1 MNVRGSIL
9 ASAEKRGHILSH
21 ALTRAPLKYDGDTIK
36 AWAGDSQWR
45 AFRADLARF
54 RKHGY
59 SGWGSEGFWAL
70 VIHRL
75 QNVVRRRRSRWLWMP
90 IRLTLQLVNKLFTMV
105 THTNIHPDAQIGPG
119 LLIPN
124 VGLRVHGNTKIG
136 ADCTINHICTIGA
149 GPRAGGATIGDHV
162 VIGCHSCI
170 IGAVTIGD
178 GAMVAPNS
186 LVISD
191 VPAGATAMGV
201 PARISGNAAGRES
214 KGTWSS
220 AQLSEPDNPHTPTVM
235 AHDVATTP
243 HIERQPA
250 ALDGLD
256 ETHISNLPAR

>member
-9 ASAEKRGHILSH
+9 LNAERRVH
-21 ALTRAPLKYDGDTIK
+21 ALSLVLTGFPLKYDGETIK

-45 AFRADLARF
+45 AVRADLARF

-75 QNVVRRRRSRWLWMP
+75 QNVVRRRRPRWLWMP
-90 IRLTLQLVNKLFTMV
+90 IRLTLQFINKLFTMA

-119 LLIPN
+119 MLIPH

-136 ADCTINHICTIGA
+136 ADCTIHHICTIGA

-162 VIGCHSCI
+162 VIGCHSAI
-170 IGAVTIGD
+170 IGPVTIGD
-178 GAMVAPNS
+178 GAIVAPNS
-186 LVISD
+186 LVISN

-201 PARISGNAAGRES
+201 PARISGNGRGRES
-214 KGTWSS
+214 K
-220 AQLSEPDNPHTPTVM
+220 
-235 AHDVATTP
+235 
-243 HIERQPA
+243 
-250 ALDGLD
+250 
-256 ETHISNLPAR
+256 ET